1 MYNEETDIKENFW
14 GGVCSCAMIFRLSMT
29 AFAADNAL
37 QLRDISQNVPAVEGD
52 IELPNH
58 VGDVEVVK
66 EEAPENQDMITNE
79 LTFEDAEKPN
89 SGACETWRLAQS
101 AELPRFIKCVRKFTH
116 CSVICI
122 DISCHPT

>member
-1 MYNEETDIKENFW
+1 
-14 GGVCSCAMIFRLSMT
+14 MIFRLSMT

-101 AELPRFIKCVRKFTH
+101 AELPRFIKCVRKFTF
-116 CSVICI
+116 
-122 DISCHPT
+122 